1 MLTAY
6 LDHLQ
11 HASATAQI
19 AGTLLAALTIGLG
32 PFAIHAGICHVVE
45 NLRIAAHNR
54 AAAGLLAVPGAR

>member
-19 AGTLLAALTIGLG
+19 AGTLLSALLVGLG
-32 PFAIHAGICHVVE
+32 PFAV
-45 NLRIAAHNR
+45 AALIDR
-54 AAAGLLAVPGAR
+54 VRVARRVSQGAH